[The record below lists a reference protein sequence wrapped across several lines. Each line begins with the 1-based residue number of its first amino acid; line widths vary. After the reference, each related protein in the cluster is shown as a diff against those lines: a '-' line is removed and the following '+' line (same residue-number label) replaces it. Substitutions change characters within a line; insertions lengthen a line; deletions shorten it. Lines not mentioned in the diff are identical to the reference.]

1 MVTPRRARVEAVGSQ
16 ASVTPLELFFDLVF
30 VFALTQITDLMAQD
44 TSPEGLVRG
53 ALVLSVLWWC
63 WVGYAWLANVV
74 KADEGVM
81 RLGMFFAMGGVFVA
95 AITIPEAFDDGSG
108 GLFGPAVFAFC
119 YLAVRIV
126 HVFLFWIVSREDRV
140 LRGQI
145 VRFLPS
151 VAIGT
156 TLLLLASQTTGTTQT
171 LLWLAALVGDY
182 VGTVLS
188 GTNWRIA
195 SAGHFAERH
204 GLIVLVALGES
215 IVATGIG
222 IAQVPVTWPIVV
234 AVLLGL
240 AVSGALWWAYFDV
253 TSIITE
259 RALAAADGVRQIK
272 LARNGYTF
280 MHLPMVIGII
290 MMSLGLKKAIGYV
303 AGVDDHTITDPIYGI
318 PLGALYG
325 GAALYLLSH
334 VGFKYFVAGSLN
346 IERLV
351 VVALLIVLVP
361 VVANVPALVTLA
373 VLTLVLT
380 ALIGFETF
388 RYAEVRRQV
397 RHGAH

>member
-1 MVTPRRARVEAVGSQ
+1 MAAPRRARVEAVGSQ

-30 VFALTQITDLMAQD
+30 VFALTQITDLMAENP
-44 TSPEGLVRG
+44 SAEGLVRG
-53 ALVLSVLWWC
+53 ALILTVLWWC
-63 WVGYAWLANVV
+63 WVGYAWLCNVV
-74 KADEGVM
+74 KADEGII
-81 RLGMFFAMGGVFVA
+81 RLAMFVAMGVLFVA
-95 AITIPEAFDDGSG
+95 AITIPEAFDDGPG

-119 YLAVRIV
+119 YLGFRTV
-126 HVFLFWIVSREDRV
+126 HVVMFWIVSREDRV

-145 VRFLPS
+145 IRFIPS
-151 VAIGT
+151 VVVGT
-156 TLLLLASQTTGTTQT
+156 TLLLLASQTTGATQT
-171 LLWLAALVGDY
+171 LLWFAALVGDY
-182 VGTVLS
+182 VGTILS

-222 IAQVPVTWPIVV
+222 IAQVPVNWPIIG

-240 AVSGALWWAYFDV
+240 AISGALWWAYFDV

-259 RALAAADGVRQIK
+259 RALAAADGVQQIK
-272 LARNGYTF
+272 LARNGYSF
-280 MHLPMVIGII
+280 LHLPMVIGII

-303 AGVDDHTITDPIYGI
+303 AGVDDHVLSDPIYGV

-325 GAALYLLSH
+325 GVALYLLSH
-334 VGFKYFVAGSLN
+334 VGFTYLMTGSLN

-351 VVALLIVLVP
+351 VVVLLIVLVP
-361 VVANVPALVTLA
+361 VVAHVPALLTLA
-373 VLTLVLT
+373 VLTVVLT

-388 RYAEVRRQV
+388 RYAELRHQV
-397 RHGAH
+397 RHGEA

>member
-1 MVTPRRARVEAVGSQ
+1 MAAPRRARVEAVGSQ

-30 VFALTQITDLMAQD
+30 VFALTQITDLMAE
-44 TSPEGLVRG
+44 SPSVEGLVRG
-53 ALVLSVLWWC
+53 ALILTVLWWC
-63 WVGYAWLANVV
+63 WVGYAWLCNVA
-74 KADEGVM
+74 KADEGVI
-81 RLGMFFAMGGVFVA
+81 RLAMFVAMGVLFVA
-95 AITIPEAFDDGSG
+95 AITIPEAFDDGPG

-119 YLAVRIV
+119 YLGFRVV
-126 HVFLFWIVSREDRV
+126 HVVMFWIVSREDPV

-145 VRFLPS
+145 LRFIPS
-151 VAIGT
+151 VVLGT

-171 LLWLAALVGDY
+171 LLWFAALVGDY

-195 SAGHFAERH
+195 SARHFSERH

-222 IAQVPVTWPIVV
+222 IAQVPVNWPIIG

-240 AVSGALWWAYFDV
+240 AISGALWWAYFDV

-272 LARNGYTF
+272 LARNGYSF
-280 MHLPMVIGII
+280 LHLPMVIGII

-303 AGVDDHTITDPIYGI
+303 AGVDDHTLADPIYGV

-325 GAALYLLSH
+325 GAALYLLAH
-334 VGFKYFVAGSLN
+334 VAFKYLMTSSLN
-346 IERLV
+346 VERIV

-361 VVANVPALVTLA
+361 MVAHVPALVTLA
-373 VLTLVLT
+373 VLTVVLA
-380 ALIGFETF
+380 ALIGFETY
-388 RYAEVRRQV
+388 RYAELRDQV
-397 RHGAH
+397 RHGDH